1 MTANRISVRSPRVAF
16 VIKPLDPEHYRQQTR
31 RSTLLVAGSF
41 VLLTLVC
48 STLAVQLFGQPG
60 GDNFRLN
67 LAGVIVALALTIALV
82 RGVFW
87 SQPWMA
93 AAVYGWQL
101 KRNLMRV
108 TNVMHQVTAG
118 VKVEDPLSM
127 KILRFYH
134 LGVSQMHQLDGNS
147 GEHVQMLAEINQ
159 HQEKMQALNISLEQT
174 TFDPEWI
181 KQLER
186 RA

>member
-1 MTANRISVRSPRVAF
+1 MAF
-16 VIKPLDPEHYRQQTR
+16 IIKPLDPQLYRQQTR
-31 RSTLLVAGSF
+31 RSTLLVAGCF
-41 VLLTLVC
+41 VLLTLLC
-48 STLAVQLFGQPG
+48 STLAVQLMGQPD

-67 LAGVIVALALTIALV
+67 VAGVVVALGLTILLV

-101 KRNLMRV
+101 KRTLMRI
-108 TNVMHQVTAG
+108 TNVMHKVKDG

-147 GEHVQMLAEINQ
+147 SEQVQMLAEIDQ
-159 HQEKMQALNISLEQT
+159 HQQKMQALGLAVEQSS
-174 TFDPEWI
+174 FDPEWI
-181 KQLER
+181 KQLEL

>member
-1 MTANRISVRSPRVAF
+1 MAF
-16 VIKPLDPEHYRQQTR
+16 EIKPFDPQLYRQQTR
-31 RSTLLVAGSF
+31 RSTLLVAATF
-41 VLLTLVC
+41 VLLTLLC
-48 STLAVQLFGQPG
+48 STLAVKLFGQPG

-67 LAGVIVALALTIALV
+67 IAGVIVALVLTIALV

-93 AAVYGWQL
+93 AAVYSWQL
-101 KRNLMRV
+101 KRSLMRI
-108 TNVMHQVTAG
+108 TNVMHHVTAG
-118 VKVEDPLSM
+118 VRVEDPLSM

-134 LGVSQMHQLDGNS
+134 LGVSQMHLLDGNS
-147 GEHVQMLAEINQ
+147 SEHVQMLAEIDQ
-159 HQEKMQALNISLEQT
+159 HQQKMT
-174 TFDPEWI
+174 TLGIELDQSRFDSEWI